1 MYMKSRSIKLVLLAA
16 SILANPVFTFAGG
29 QPNTVYTPGKN
40 EAQNL
45 VGVGRSLNQGKG
57 AGMTRSDGT
66 LRGNAYRSQTADDNR
81 AVRNKPDTTGPN
93 FNDSGFH
100 K

>member
-1 MYMKSRSIKLVLLAA
+1 MKSRSVKLVLLAA

-29 QPNTVYTPGKN
+29 QPNWVYTPPRN

-45 VGVGRSLNQGKG
+45 AGVARTVNQGKG
-57 AGMTRSDGT
+57 AGMTRSDVA
-66 LRGNAYRSQTADDNR
+66 LQGNAYRSQTPADNK
-81 AVRNKPDTTGPN
+81 AVRSTPDTTGPN
-93 FNDSGFH
+93 YNDLAFH

>member
-1 MYMKSRSIKLVLLAA
+1 MYMKSQSIKWVLLAA

-29 QPNTVYTPGKN
+29 QPNRVYTPGKN

-45 VGVGRSLNQGKG
+45 GGVARSLNQGKG
-57 AGMTRSDGT
+57 AGMTRSDVA
-66 LRGNAYRSQTADDNR
+66 LQGNAYRSQTAVDTK
-81 AVRNKPDTTGPN
+81 AVRNKPDTSGPN
-93 FNDSGFH
+93 FNDLGFH